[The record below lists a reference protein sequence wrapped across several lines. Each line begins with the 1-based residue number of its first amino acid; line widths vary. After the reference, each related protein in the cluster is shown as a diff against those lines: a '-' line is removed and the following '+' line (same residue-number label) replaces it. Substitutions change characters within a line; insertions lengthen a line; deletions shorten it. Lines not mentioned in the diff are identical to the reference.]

1 MICVESLHINLNRLL
16 LLAVGLWPY
25 EQTKIVQLQLILLF
39 SILTTFI
46 LSQLTSIVTSEY
58 TSDLLINVS
67 STTLFYITFVIKY
80 SSFRINIET
89 MRHLLELLQRIY
101 NELRD
106 ENEINIIKKYGQLS
120 RRYTA
125 ALMTI
130 VTFVIISIITY
141 LFCPLILDILRPL
154 NETRPQP
161 SVEFKYFVNQKK
173 YFYLIML
180 HAITAFIVG
189 GLAMVSTG
197 AILIAFLKHAC
208 GMFRISSYR
217 IEHAMAIGT
226 VQNGKAGNNN
236 MMYKGL
242 IYAVDIHRKAMQFSD
257 MTISKFKVSFFLLII
272 SGMICG
278 SLNLFRIFQ
287 AMTVGYSNVGMLLIP
302 LVFIV
307 THLIYMIVSNSIA
320 QDIMDHNNHVFDT
333 IYDVR
338 WYVAPLNIQKMILFL
353 LQRNT
358 KIFSL
363 NIGGIIVGSLENTV
377 TIFSTSLSYFTFLYS
392 TLDKREI

>member
-1 MICVESLHINLNRLL
+1 
-16 LLAVGLWPY
+16 
-25 EQTKIVQLQLILLF
+25 
-39 SILTTFI
+39 
-46 LSQLTSIVTSEY
+46 
-58 TSDLLINVS
+58 
-67 STTLFYITFVIKY
+67 
-80 SSFRINIET
+80 

-125 ALMTI
+125 AIMTI
-130 VTFVIISIITY
+130 ATFTIIPIITY

-161 SVEFKYFVNQKK
+161 SVEIKYFVNKKK

-189 GLAMVSTG
+189 GLAMISTG
-197 AILIAFLKHAC
+197 AILIAFLQHAC

-226 VQNGKAGNNN
+226 VQSGKAENNN
-236 MMYKGL
+236 MMYKDL

-257 MTISKFKVSFFLLII
+257 MTISKFKVSFFFLII
-272 SGMICG
+272 AGVICG

-302 LVFIV
+302 LVFFV
-307 THLIYMIVSNSIA
+307 AHLIYMIVGNSIA

-338 WYVAPLNIQKMILFL
+338 WYVAPLNVQKMILFL
-353 LQRNT
+353 LQRST
-358 KIFSL
+358 KVFSL
-363 NIGGIIVGSLENTV
+363 NIGGIIVGSLENAV

-392 TLDKREI
+392 TWDKREI

>member
-1 MICVESLHINLNRLL
+1 
-16 LLAVGLWPY
+16 
-25 EQTKIVQLQLILLF
+25 
-39 SILTTFI
+39 
-46 LSQLTSIVTSEY
+46 
-58 TSDLLINVS
+58 
-67 STTLFYITFVIKY
+67 
-80 SSFRINIET
+80 

-208 GMFRISSYR
+208 GMFRISR
-217 IEHAMAIGT
+217 
-226 VQNGKAGNNN
+226 
-236 MMYKGL
+236 
-242 IYAVDIHRKAMQFSD
+242 FSD